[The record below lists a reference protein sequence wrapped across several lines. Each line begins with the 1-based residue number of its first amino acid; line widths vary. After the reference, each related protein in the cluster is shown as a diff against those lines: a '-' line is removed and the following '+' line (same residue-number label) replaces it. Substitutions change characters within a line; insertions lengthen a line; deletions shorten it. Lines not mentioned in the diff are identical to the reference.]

1 MLTLTYN
8 GNGNTGGSGT
18 QIVYGSGDKV
28 VSGVGNLTKT
38 GYTFY
43 GWNTS
48 ADGTGT
54 TYLAGSTITVS
65 SSVTLYA
72 MWNAMV
78 TFTTSKLVGQEIA
91 ILVGTTT
98 NYYKYIHNGSE
109 TVLDIKALNV
119 TYQIGQN
126 RIPVIT
132 VENSNGEFT
141 IISCLEDGTPSGY
154 IYSISLHGSVYT
166 DPVNGFTRIYNN
178 ITSFN
183 GAGLSGLELLS
194 LNDNLLTSLNL
205 NGLTSLRHLE
215 ITGNPLT
222 RSENDSIL
230 NQLNSSNINNGIF
243 RTSNGRTSSGTTAYN
258 SLISRDWSLTGVG
271 VGNDWWT

>member
-1 MLTLTYN
+1 
-8 GNGNTGGSGT
+8 
-18 QIVYGSGDKV
+18 
-28 VSGVGNLTKT
+28 
-38 GYTFY
+38 
-43 GWNTS
+43 
-48 ADGTGT
+48 
-54 TYLAGSTITVS
+54 
-65 SSVTLYA
+65 
-72 MWNAMV
+72 MV
-78 TFTTSKLVGQEIA
+78 TFTTSKLVGQKIA
-91 ILVGTTT
+91 ILVGSTT

-154 IYSISLHGSVYT
+154 IYSISLGGSVYT

-183 GAGLSGLELLS
+183 GAGLSGLELLALS
-194 LNDNLLTSLNL
+194 DNLLTSLNL